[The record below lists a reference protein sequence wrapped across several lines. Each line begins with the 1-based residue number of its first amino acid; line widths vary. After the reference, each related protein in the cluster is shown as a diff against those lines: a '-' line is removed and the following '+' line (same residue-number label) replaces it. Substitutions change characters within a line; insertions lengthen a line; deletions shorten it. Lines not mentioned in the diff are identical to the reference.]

1 MKYLGRL
8 AGFSSQL
15 MTLTGFFHGVLRLDQ
30 THASAGRTGSG
41 ARTNIVRYHIL
52 KCLER
57 RKICRP
63 TEVSDVLNIK
73 KNTLSE
79 LLDRMVRDGLVRR
92 ACATDDRRVTLLRI
106 TPEGRSS
113 IRDFENGLMDNLE
126 HYLKGLA
133 KDDRED
139 LVRAIE
145 SLARILQRHD
155 QGAGS
160 PFPF

>member
-1 MKYLGRL
+1 MNHLGRL

-30 THASAGRTGSG
+30 MRASAGRTGPG
-41 ARTNIVRYHIL
+41 AKTNVVRYHIL

-57 RKICRP
+57 RKICHAA
-63 TEVSDVLNIK
+63 EVSGVLNIK

-79 LLDRMVRDGLVRR
+79 LLDRMVRDGQVRR
-92 ACATDDRRVTLLRI
+92 SFATDDRRVTLLRI
-106 TPEGRSS
+106 TPQGRTS
-113 IRDFENGLMDNLE
+113 IRDFENGLMDKLE
-126 HYLKGLA
+126 HYLEGLA

-145 SLARILQRHD
+145 SLARILERHD
-155 QGAGS
+155 QAAGS